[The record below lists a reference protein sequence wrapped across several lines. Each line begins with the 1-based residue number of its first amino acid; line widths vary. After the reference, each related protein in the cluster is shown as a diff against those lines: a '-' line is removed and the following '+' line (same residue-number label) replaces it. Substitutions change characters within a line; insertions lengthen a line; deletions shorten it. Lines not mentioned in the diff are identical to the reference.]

1 MILRPW
7 GRQGGSRTGTTHRA
21 RPQARSRRPSK
32 EAAAEGGRLGRARL
46 PSITS
51 PASTPS
57 LLMHAPPP
65 APCQPR
71 RVGPRAAWSLAGW
84 GNEVQAPAPF
94 PRPVP
99 TFTQQQTVP
108 GVCPA
113 WQSEVGTRLGACP
126 GSTDHLQGREKQT
139 REQTCTFFGLR
150 ACRGG
155 RPIPGRVLWL
165 CPGESKRA
173 RELDTRCT
181 QNSAPWLT

>member
-1 MILRPW
+1 MREA
-7 GRQGGSRTGTTHRA
+7 GRLPHRDNAQSTSTGSVPQAKQGGGCRRRASRQSQA
-21 RPQARSRRPSK
+21 PQHH
-32 EAAAEGGRLGRARL
+32 L
-46 PSITS
+46 PSIYTLS
-51 PASTPS
+51 AD
-57 LLMHAPPP
+57 ARPPP
-65 APCQPR
+65 T

-150 ACRGG
+150 ACQGG
-155 RPIPGRVLWL
+155 RPIPGRALWL